1 MTYHPRRLFSLKL
14 TLVHGTLVGRY
25 DLAGAIGELDLIIAK
40 AANEASYYGASA
52 GGSGGLAAP
61 SDLNSLLILKQLLLA
76 LEAEID
82 AVPLPSLSSS
92 GGGRGGGSGGVSRNG
107 GWLLEILARHSVTCD
122 TAELLVGRCRA
133 FFMNLATAN
142 FRLRARYPRVLGRGD
157 EGAVLE
163 QVYQLFDALPRG
175 CCLHRLRFTFLPPP
189 SLPLFFKVR
198 ELERCVES
206 LMDGQLVGSGGGS
219 LKLESVVK
227 FLKTVFRGKVPE
239 AVLALADR
247 YRCFL
252 QPHSPRRFGDKGQ
265 VPPRSRE
272 AGIQ

>member
-163 QVYQLFDALPRG
+163 
-175 CCLHRLRFTFLPPP
+175 RLRFTFLPPP